1 MKSLLLVIDLQNAF
15 INQSTE
21 KLPSKIEE
29 TIASNQ
35 YDDVAFTRFVNY
47 EESLYVKK
55 LNWRGCLSDEDKK
68 IVINTNGYQIFD
80 KSIYSS
86 VTKEFIEYIHKNQI
100 TKIYLCGINTDCC
113 VLKTAL
119 DLFELGFDI
128 YVLEN
133 LCGSI
138 CGIER
143 HNQAIDILKRNI
155 GEKYVI

>member
-15 INQSTE
+15 INQNTE
-21 KLPSKIEE
+21 KVPSKIEE

-47 EESLYVKK
+47 EDSLYIKK
-55 LNWRGCLSDEDKK
+55 LNWRGCLSEEDKT
-68 IVINTNGYQIFD
+68 IVINTKDYQVFD

-86 VTKEFIEYIHKNQI
+86 VTKELIEYIHKNQI
-100 TKIYLCGINTDCC
+100 TEIHLCGINTDCC

-119 DLFELGFDI
+119 DLFELGYNV

-133 LCGSI
+133 LCGSTY
-138 CGIER
+138 GMER

>member
-15 INQSTE
+15 INQNTE
-21 KLPSKIEE
+21 KVPSKIEE

-47 EESLYVKK
+47 EDSLYIKK
-55 LNWRGCLSDEDKK
+55 LNWRGCLSEEDKT
-68 IVINTNGYQIFD
+68 IVINTKDYQVFD

-86 VTKEFIEYIHKNQI
+86 VTKELIEYIHKNQI
-100 TKIYLCGINTDCC
+100 TEIYLCGINTDCC

-119 DLFELGFDI
+119 DLFELGYNV

-133 LCGSI
+133 LCGSTY
-138 CGIER
+138 GMER

-155 GEKYVI
+155 GENYVI

>member
-15 INQSTE
+15 INQNTE

-35 YDDVAFTRFVNY
+35 YDVVAFTRFVNY

-133 LCGSI
+133 LCGST

>member
-15 INQSTE
+15 INQNTE
-21 KLPSKIEE
+21 KVPSKIEE

-47 EESLYVKK
+47 EDSLYIKK
-55 LNWRGCLSDEDKK
+55 LNWRGCLSEEDKT
-68 IVINTNGYQIFD
+68 IVINTKDYQVFD

-100 TKIYLCGINTDCC
+100 TEIYLCGINTDCC

-119 DLFELGFDI
+119 DLFELGYNV

-133 LCGSI
+133 LCGSTY
-138 CGIER
+138 GMER

-155 GEKYVI
+155 GENYVI

>member
-15 INQSTE
+15 INQNTE
-21 KLPSKIEE
+21 KVPSKIEE

-47 EESLYVKK
+47 EDSLYIKK
-55 LNWRGCLSDEDKK
+55 LNWRGCLSEEDKT
-68 IVINTNGYQIFD
+68 IVINTKDYQVFD

-86 VTKEFIEYIHKNQI
+86 VTKELIEYIHKNQI
-100 TKIYLCGINTDCC
+100 TEIHLCGINTDCC

-119 DLFELGFDI
+119 DLFELG
-128 YVLEN
+128 YNVSVLEN
-133 LCGSI
+133 LCGSTY
-138 CGIER
+138 GMER

-155 GEKYVI
+155 GENYVI

>member
-55 LNWRGCLSDEDKK
+55 LNWRGCLSDEDKT
-68 IVINTNGYQIFD
+68 IVLDTKGYQVFD
-80 KSIYSS
+80 KSIYSA
-86 VTKEFIEYIHKNQI
+86 VTKELIEYMNNNQI

-119 DLFELGFDI
+119 DLFELGYDI

-133 LCGSI
+133 LCGST

>member
-15 INQSTE
+15 INQNTE
-21 KLPSKIEE
+21 KVPSKIEE

-47 EESLYVKK
+47 EDSLYIKK
-55 LNWRGCLSDEDKK
+55 LNWRGCLSEEDKT
-68 IVINTNGYQIFD
+68 IVINTKDYQVFD

-86 VTKEFIEYIHKNQI
+86 VTKELIEYIHKNQI
-100 TKIYLCGINTDCC
+100 TEIHLCGINTDCC

-119 DLFELGFDI
+119 DLFELGYNV

-133 LCGSI
+133 LCGSTY
-138 CGIER
+138 GMER

-155 GEKYVI
+155 GENYVI

>member
-15 INQSTE
+15 IKKKKK

-35 YDDVAFTRFVNY
+35 YDVVAFTRFVNY

-55 LNWRGCLSDEDKK
+55 LNWRGCLSDEDKT
-68 IVINTNGYQIFD
+68 IVLDTKGYQVFD
-80 KSIYSS
+80 KSIYSA
-86 VTKEFIEYIHKNQI
+86 VTKEMVEYIHKNEI

-113 VLKTAL
+113 VMKTAL
-119 DLFELGFDI
+119 DLFELGYDI

-133 LCGSI
+133 LCGST

-155 GEKYVI
+155 GEKYII